1 MSGGDM
7 YRVERRCVNMR
18 LPQQSGDRNNRKWWI
33 VAASFLMVF
42 TCLGFCSST
51 KGLYLAAIT
60 EALGIKRSLF
70 SLNDSLRFITTAIIN
85 LFFGT
90 LVNRFGTRKMVAA
103 GFLSLITSMLIYS
116 SAQSIYVFYIGGIL
130 LGLGLSW
137 TTTTMVGYVVDC
149 WVKEHKGTIMG
160 AVLAA
165 NGLGGAVAAQ
175 ILTPIIYDPAS
186 AFGYRNAYRLTALIL
201 LVVGVI
207 VIAAFQDKPER
218 DRPSAK
224 KEKKAK
230 GESWEGIEFSRAVRM
245 PYFYMAAVCVF
256 LTGVCLQSV
265 SGVSSAHLRDVGFD
279 ENYIA
284 IVVSV
289 HSFALAAFKFS
300 AGISYDKLGLKAT
313 MLICDLSAVVMIFL
327 LATVQVGTA
336 GSVIA
341 MVFGILSSAAL
352 PLETIMLPLI
362 TSELFGKKSYA
373 KLLGIL
379 VSINTAGYAIGVPV
393 SNLCYDML
401 GSYRPVLLVLTG
413 IMIGVTIVFRIV
425 LRAAEKHRA
434 DMAGNTS
441 HY

>member
-1 MSGGDM
+1 
-7 YRVERRCVNMR
+7 MR
-18 LPQQSGDRNNRKWWI
+18 LSQRFGNDNRKWWI

-60 EALGIKRSLF
+60 EALNIKRSLF

-103 GFLSLITSMLIYS
+103 GFLSLIASMLIYS
-116 SAQSIYVFYIGGIL
+116 SAQTIYVFYIGGVL

-175 ILTPIIYDPAS
+175 ILTPIIYDS
-186 AFGYRNAYRLTALIL
+186 TNAFGYRNSYRVTALIL
-201 LVVGVI
+201 LVAGVI
-207 VIAAFQDKPER
+207 VVSVFRDKEEA

-224 KEKKAK
+224 REKKAK
-230 GESWEGIEFSRAVRM
+230 GTSWEGIEFAQAVRA
-245 PYFYMAAVCVF
+245 PYFYLAGVCIF
-256 LTGVCLQSV
+256 LTGMCLQSV

-279 ENYIA
+279 ESYIA

-289 HSFALAAFKFS
+289 HSFALAAFKFL

-313 MLICDLSAVVMIFL
+313 MLICDIAAVVMVFL
-327 LATVQVGTA
+327 LAVVQVGPV
-336 GSVIA
+336 GSAVA
-341 MVFGILSSAAL
+341 MVFGVLSSAAL

-362 TSELFGKKSYA
+362 TSDLFGKKSYA
-373 KLLGIL
+373 KLLGIY
-379 VSINTAGYAIGVPV
+379 VSINTAGYAVGVPI
-393 SNLCYDML
+393 SNLCYDIL
-401 GSYRPVLLVLTG
+401 GSYRPILLCLTG
-413 IMIGVTIVFRIV
+413 VMVLVTIVFRVV
-425 LRAAEKHRA
+425 LRTAEKKRNELCNNA
-434 DMAGNTS
+434 S
-441 HY
+441 

>member
-1 MSGGDM
+1 M
-7 YRVERRCVNMR
+7 RRS
-18 LPQQSGDRNNRKWWI
+18 QQSGILNNRKWWI

-116 SAQSIYVFYIGGIL
+116 SAESIYVFYIGGVL

-149 WVKEHKGTIMG
+149 WVKEYKGTIMG

-175 ILTPIIYDPAS
+175 ILTPIIYDSTS
-186 AFGYRNAYRLTALIL
+186 AFGYRNAYRVTAMIL
-201 LVVGVI
+201 LVVGVVVVSI
-207 VIAAFQDKPER
+207 FRDKPEG
-218 DRPSAK
+218 DRPSAQ

-230 GESWEGIEFSRAVRM
+230 GESWEGIEFSKAVRM

-256 LTGVCLQSV
+256 LTGMCLQSV

-284 IVVSV
+284 MVVSV

-300 AGISYDKLGLKAT
+300 AGISYDKIGLKAT

-327 LATVQVGTA
+327 LAVVQVGA
-336 GSVIA
+336 VGNVVA
-341 MVFGILSSAAL
+341 MVFGVLSSAAL

-373 KLLGIL
+373 KLLGIF
-379 VSINTAGYAIGVPV
+379 VSVNTAGYAIGVPV
-393 SNLCYDML
+393 SNLCYDLL
-401 GSYRPVLLVLTG
+401 GSYRPVLLLLAV
-413 IMIGVTIVFRIV
+413 IMIAVTIAFWVVLRIV
-425 LRAAEKHRA
+425 EKCRRELAENR
-434 DMAGNTS
+434 S
-441 HY
+441 HS